1 LGAGYIFFGSA
12 GNSVLSGNTIISLGS
27 AMIGL
32 VTVTMTGIVSFFSE
46 NKTTFFDTTKYE
58 GYYVAHYWSMII
70 GLCLVA
76 LQLMTIVRILLP
88 TEKLL
93 AMKVQWIDRLLT
105 PGLAKMECKTKRAA
119 AYKTDNMVRNA
130 LEMHVPIPGA
140 QRSGV
145 VVPSYGRALLNF
157 RTQEDVYE
165 RVGGFM
171 WAWRKIL
178 NGTIFTE
185 EGIWLHSRLFIA
197 NLSQFFIATF
207 MVSFLISASSSLA
220 VADCEADPN
229 DEALCAGEAPPT
241 WSPTMTPS
249 VAPSTQAEWSPFTG
263 FFPGNP
269 IADEFYTFLYYKSA
283 NETIVYDI
291 FFWLGWID
299 EDGYPLTESPTV
311 APIVSNLT
319 ETPADDDQTNNSDAL
334 LGITLEEREVK
345 AMVYGGSAGA
355 FIAIVLVA
363 SMLLPS
369 TINTILQYRCGMLGS
384 LRDPEFKQYREASKF
399 RFCFNFAKDD
409 ISGSLYVHSCLQ
421 WN

>member
-1 LGAGYIFFGSA
+1 
-12 GNSVLSGNTIISLGS
+12 
-27 AMIGL
+27 MIGL
-32 VTVTMTGIVSFFSE
+32 VTVTMTGIVAFFYEKSSAL
-46 NKTTFFDTTKYE
+46 FDTTKYE

-93 AMKVQWIDRLLT
+93 AMKAQWIDRLLT

-119 AYKTDNMVRNA
+119 AFKTDNMVRNA
-130 LEMHVPIPGA
+130 LAMHVPIPGA
-140 QRSGV
+140 QRSGAV
-145 VVPSYGRALLNF
+145 MSSYGRALLNF

-185 EGIWLHSRLFIA
+185 EGIWLHSRLLIA
-197 NLSQFFIATF
+197 NFSQFFIATF
-207 MVSFLISASSSLA
+207 MVSFLISAFLGQFF
-220 VADCEADPN
+220 VDCEADPN
-229 DEALCAGEAPPT
+229 DEVLCPGEAPPTPPT

-249 VAPSTQAEWSPFTG
+249 VAPSTQAEWSEFSG
-263 FFPGNP
+263 NFPGNP
-269 IADEFYTFLYYKSA
+269 IADEFYEFLYLKSVNA
-283 NETIVYDI
+283 TLIYDI
-291 FFWLGWID
+291 FSWLGWVD
-299 EDGYPLTESPTV
+299 EDGYPTTQSPTV

-334 LGITLEEREVK
+334 LGITLEEWEVK

>member
-1 LGAGYIFFGSA
+1 
-12 GNSVLSGNTIISLGS
+12 
-27 AMIGL
+27 
-32 VTVTMTGIVSFFSE
+32 
-46 NKTTFFDTTKYE
+46 
-58 GYYVAHYWSMII
+58 
-70 GLCLVA
+70 
-76 LQLMTIVRILLP
+76 
-88 TEKLL
+88 
-93 AMKVQWIDRLLT
+93 
-105 PGLAKMECKTKRAA
+105 MECKTKRVA

-249 VAPSTQAEWSPFTG
+249 VAPSTQAEWSEFTG
-263 FFPGNP
+263 LFPGNP
-269 IADEFYTFLYYKSA
+269 IADQFYEFLYVKSA
-283 NETIVYDI
+283 NETLVYDI

-319 ETPADDDQTNNSDAL
+319 ETPADDDQTSNDDAL
-334 LGITLEEREVK
+334 LGVTFDEVFSLHSSTKSSTLAPIVSNFTGPAVTFRLRNWEVN
-345 AMVYGGSAGA
+345 AMVYGGSVFA
-355 FIAIVLVA
+355 FLAIVLVA

-369 TINTILQYRCGMLGS
+369 TISTILQYRCGMIGS
-384 LRDPEFKQYREASKF
+384 LRDPEFNLSRQLRKF
-399 RFCFNFAKDD
+399 RSASISRRMILAAHNTFTLVCSGIGCCSLWHLLLWSLLHWPFHIHYVWRAFSGVEPGTAACLHDRCSSDRNRSGDSRQGHCFQF
-409 ISGSLYVHSCLQ
+409 IS
-421 WN
+421 